1 MSRWIV
7 AGSSVWGELMAA
19 VGLDIV
25 LIVILYY
32 VSGLLAEAIR

>member
-19 VGLDIV
+19 VDLDIV
-25 LIVILYY
+25 LIVIL
-32 VSGLLAEAIR
+32 